1 MDSQPLK
8 FDAFHQLALQPH
20 NDNLTAAGR
29 DPVVWDAGGVTAQ
42 AAACHHAESAVFV
55 AAQTLMIHR
64 NTHYPNW
71 DPKYAWGSECPCK
84 DTWEVVPKRTAT
96 TVLRRRAL
104 SIGSALIHRRICCI
118 NPLCYESVNLD
129 PLKVSFAIWMATP
142 FTCITGPPWG
152 PNPFLS
158 WGLHF

>member
-64 NTHYPNW
+64 NTLSGLTIIPIGILSTH
-71 DPKYAWGSECPCK
+71 G
-84 DTWEVVPKRTAT
+84 EVS
-96 TVLRRRAL
+96 VLA
-104 SIGSALIHRRICCI
+104 RI
-118 NPLCYESVNLD
+118 P
-129 PLKVSFAIWMATP
+129 
-142 FTCITGPPWG
+142 GR
-152 PNPFLS
+152 
-158 WGLHF
+158 